1 MKAREL
7 FEKMFPDI
15 RKQRVQQER
24 TDRAGTRS
32 NQEQVEQGEGGG
44 NVNIPGLLLLKLIL
58 CFVK

>member
-32 NQEQVEQGEGGG
+32 NQVEQGEGGG
-44 NVNIPGLLLLKLIL
+44 NVNIPGLLLLKLNL
-58 CFVK
+58 CIVK

>member
-1 MKAREL
+1 M

-32 NQEQVEQGEGGG
+32 NQDQGEQGEGGG
-44 NVNIPGLLLLKLIL
+44 SLNSGAQASIPGLLLKLN
-58 CFVK
+58 FY

>member
-44 NVNIPGLLLLKLIL
+44 NVNSGTQANIPGLL
-58 CFVK
+58 